1 MKATLEF
8 DLNDFDDRMAHLRCV
23 KSTDMA
29 LALWEIRCNLRK
41 KCEHILENT
50 DFAKP
55 DSESESESVEFRV
68 LEIIL
73 NEIGEIIEDNNLNPD
88 EYIH

>member
-8 DLNDFDDRMAHLRCV
+8 DLNDFDDKMAHLRCV
-23 KSTDMA
+23 KATDMA

-41 KCEHILENT
+41 RCEHIIDNMDKSKTESLEY
-50 DFAKP
+50 D
-55 DSESESESVEFRV
+55 V
-68 LEIIL
+68 LEAVL
-73 NEIGEIIEDNNLNPD
+73 NEIGEILEDNNINPD